1 MMYCLKHL
9 HANFGHTS
17 IIRTSISIYT
27 IIINVIY
34 HFYILKIYKLLYL
47 NSLSSLEILILL
59 NLLRLIFNLM

>member
-9 HANFGHTS
+9 HANFGYTS

-34 HFYILKIYKLLYL
+34 HFYILKIYKLLYFT
-47 NSLSSLEILILL
+47 
-59 NLLRLIFNLM
+59 NLF